1 MESQLTVLIVF
12 VALSAMNYLI
22 RLLPLT
28 LLSQGELPQ
37 KVQVWLQQIPLAV
50 LSAIVF
56 QQLFVKAGSLS
67 YRWDDYTLL
76 GAVAALL
83 IMALTRNLFLVAFGG
98 PAVVFAAGWLSSL

>member
-1 MESQLTVLIVF
+1 MESQLTVLIIF

-28 LLSQGELPQ
+28 LLIRWTLPQ
-37 KVQVWLQQIPLAV
+37 KVQIWLRQIPVAV

-67 YRWDDYTLL
+67 YRWEDYTLL
-76 GAVAALL
+76 GAAAALL

-98 PAVVFAAGWLSSL
+98 PAVVFAAGWLSRL